1 MLGRE
6 TLRTF
11 GHKVHVR
18 TVAQDFASGPD
29 RIAQPL
35 YTADAACSQRGAI
48 HDEGIELHFAFAIEK
63 AAATGIESLIVFHDD
78 DSFLDGIER
87 RATAFKHTPARRHGV
102 ADAVEMRF
110 DHVVGNGPCTAM
122 DDQNGIGRQEE
133 SSGKLLDRIAGGSEF
148 SAHGR
153 DRKQK
158 PR

>member
-1 MLGRE
+1 MRDSWRKQVRAFFRACLKSAQALDFTRDNQIFVVAQRDAMLGCE

-78 DSFLDGIER
+78 YSFLDGIER

-110 DHVVGNGPCTAM
+110 
-122 DDQNGIGRQEE
+122 
-133 SSGKLLDRIAGGSEF
+133 
-148 SAHGR
+148 
-153 DRKQK
+153 
-158 PR
+158 